1 MKVLHRRD
9 ASFKVLHWPKLF
21 EGRISLADN
30 YDNNYADGK
39 GAGLNYGSY
48 NGDGWAAQ
56 GYGDGE
62 DYGTGYGNGY
72 GYGDGYGYGTGY
84 GNGGSK

>member
-30 YDNNYADGK
+30 YDNNYAGGE
-39 GAGLNYGSY
+39 GAGR
-48 NGDGWAAQ
+48 
-56 GYGDGE
+56 
-62 DYGTGYGNGY
+62 GY
-72 GYGDGYGYGTGY
+72 GYHNGNGNGWGYAHGHHN
-84 GNGGSK
+84 GNGGSE